1 MAENGAQTPSNP
13 VGRDDAPRGRQS
25 AGSGSDGLAGRLGAL
40 RVFIATLVLACLP
53 MVFFATGETHGWAAL
68 PSYVVPVLVIL
79 LVWILLF
86 DMLMARVL
94 MGEQQGQPRERY
106 KTILLVDAIL
116 LGALLLFW
124 GPFYVFLLA

>member
-1 MAENGAQTPSNP
+1 
-13 VGRDDAPRGRQS
+13 
-25 AGSGSDGLAGRLGAL
+25 
-40 RVFIATLVLACLP
+40 
-53 MVFFATGETHGWAAL
+53 MVFFATGETKGWAAL

-94 MGEQQGQPRERY
+94 MSEQQGQPRERH